1 MNITLSYENKIEL
14 DIYKNYLF
22 KRINR
27 NINKPF
33 NQSATMDYRDRYVN
47 GKGGYIDDMKFNDM
61 LYMAVVRSPYG
72 RACIKNVKGGLNASE
87 LKLFYKSSMGEMA
100 SLGGTSNSIYLEPVF
115 AIDKVNY
122 EGQAIAAVFGKTRY
136 EAEDLLN
143 TVSVEY
149 EPLDAV
155 SSIESGLEKEP
166 IHDGTKD
173 NILAKTEL
181 GKDFD
186 ENDVDFDFILEDEF
200 FNERIIANSM
210 ETRGCIAVYNNS
222 TLTFYVSTQ
231 SVQSVKAGLIQ
242 ALKLEPDKVRV
253 IQADTGGAFGVK
265 GSFYPEYVMA
275 AYAAMKYKRPVKWI
289 ETRTEHLQA
298 AYPGRGAK
306 AKIKIY
312 ARNDGK
318 ITGIKGDV
326 YVDAGAY
333 DAGTGGFAA
342 RFIAYQITGP
352 YNIEKA
358 YMRAYSVLTNK
369 APMGPYRGAGRPEAA
384 FFMERMMDLL
394 ADRIQMDI
402 SEVRL
407 VNASTEPFTSPTG
420 LTIKEATRPFL
431 EKALEAV
438 DYRRISREAKTGLA
452 FFILI
457 PASRPGESARID
469 VADGKV
475 TAQLGGNVHGQ
486 GHELFVKDMLSN
498 SFQIEQDLISLSNGD
513 TALMERGIGSW
524 GSRTAIAG
532 GSALMAVA
540 AKIRQQVIDKYG
552 KYSPENLLSGNYR
565 AYEFLD
571 TDYDVNSVNFNMITA
586 DRDSNSRV
594 VMRDWYS
601 YYDLGHVLS
610 PVNVVAQITGGAL
623 EGVGQMFSE
632 SLRYSNE
639 GQLMTTSI
647 TDAGVLSADYAPKLH
662 IKWVE
667 NGSPAPDKAKG
678 LGEAPTIGTPAALA
692 RAIELVTRN
701 RVKNTPIRLEDLAK
715 L

>member
-1 MNITLSYENKIEL
+1 
-14 DIYKNYLF
+14 
-22 KRINR
+22 
-27 NINKPF
+27 
-33 NQSATMDYRDRYVN
+33 MDYRDRYVD
-47 GKGGYIDDMKFNDM
+47 GKGKYIDDLKFDNM

-72 RACIKNVKGGLNASE
+72 RAKIRNVKGGINASE
-87 LKLFYKSSMGEMA
+87 LKLYFKSSGEMA
-100 SLGGTSNSIYLEPVF
+100 SLGGSSNSIYLEPVF
-115 AIDKVNY
+115 AIDRVNY
-122 EGQAIAAVFGKTRY
+122 QGQAIAAVFGKTRY
-136 EAEDLLN
+136 EAEDLLS

-149 EPLDAV
+149 DPLDAV
-155 SSIESGLEKEP
+155 SSIESGLDSGP
-166 IHDGTKD
+166 IHEGTD
-173 NILAKTEL
+173 NNILAKAEL
-181 GKDFD
+181 GEDFD
-186 ENDVDFDFILEDEF
+186 ENDVDFDLTLEDEF

-210 ETRGCIAVYNNS
+210 ETRGCIAFYKDS
-222 TLTFYVSTQ
+222 MLTFYVSTQ
-231 SVQSVKAGLIQ
+231 SVQSVKAGLSQ
-242 ALKLEPDKVRV
+242 ALKLKPEQVRV

-275 AYAAMKYKRPVKWI
+275 AYASMKYNKPVKWI

-298 AYPGRGAK
+298 AYPGRGAR

-333 DAGTGGFAA
+333 DAGTGSFAS

-384 FFMERMMDLL
+384 FFMERMMDIL
-394 ADRIQMDI
+394 ADRLQMDI

-431 EKALEAV
+431 EKALQEV
-438 DYRRISREAKTGLA
+438 NYRKISREEKTGLA

-469 VADGKV
+469 VSGGKI

-486 GHELFVKDMLSN
+486 GHELFVKDILGN
-498 SFQIEQDLISLSNGD
+498 SLQVEQDLISLSNGD
-513 TALMERGIGSW
+513 TALMERGVGTW
-524 GSRTAIAG
+524 GSRSAIAG

-540 AKIRQQVIDKYG
+540 EKIKQQVIDKYG
-552 KYSPENLLSGNYR
+552 KYSPEKLLSGNYS

-571 TDYDVNSVNFNMITA
+571 IDYDVNSVNFNMITA
-586 DRDSNSRV
+586 DRDSNNIV
-594 VMRDWYS
+594 IMKDWYS

-632 SLRYSNE
+632 SLRYSE
-639 GQLMTTSI
+639 DGQLMTTSI
-647 TDAGVLSADYAPKLH
+647 TDAGVLSADYAPAMH

-701 RVKNTPIRLEDLAK
+701 RVKNTPIKLEELTK
-715 L
+715 I

>member
-1 MNITLSYENKIEL
+1 
-14 DIYKNYLF
+14 
-22 KRINR
+22 
-27 NINKPF
+27 
-33 NQSATMDYRDRYVN
+33 MDYRDRYVQ
-47 GKGGYIDDMKFNDM
+47 GKGKYIDDLKFDDM
-61 LYMAVVRSPYG
+61 LYMDVVRSPYG
-72 RACIKNVKGGLNASE
+72 RAKISNVKGGLNASE

-100 SLGGTSNSIYLEPVF
+100 SLGGSSNSVYLEPVF
-115 AIDKVNY
+115 AIDRVNY
-122 EGQAIAAVFGKTRY
+122 EGQAVAAVFGKTRY

-143 TVSVEY
+143 SVSVEY

-155 SSIESGLEKEP
+155 SSIESGLESDP
-166 IHDGTKD
+166 IHEGTKD
-173 NILAKTEL
+173 NILAKAEL
-181 GKDFD
+181 GEDFD
-186 ENDVDFDFILEDEF
+186 DNDVDFDLTLEDEF

-210 ETRGCIAVYNNS
+210 ETRGCIAIYRDS
-222 TLTFYVSTQ
+222 MLTFYVSTQ
-231 SVQSVKAGLIQ
+231 SVQSVKAGLAQ
-242 ALKLEPDKVRV
+242 ALKLKPEQVRV

-275 AYAAMKYKRPVKWI
+275 AYASMKYGKPVKWI

-298 AYPGRGAK
+298 AYPGRGAR

-333 DAGTGGFAA
+333 DAGTGSFAS

-358 YMRAYSVLTNK
+358 YMRAFSVLTNK

-394 ADRIQMDI
+394 ADRLQMDI

-407 VNASTEPFTSPTG
+407 ANASTEPFTSPTG
-420 LTIKEATRPFL
+420 LTITEPTRPFL

-438 DYRRISREAKTGLA
+438 NYRKVSREEKTGLA
-452 FFILI
+452 FFVLI

-469 VADGKV
+469 VSDGKV
-475 TAQLGGNVHGQ
+475 VAQLGGNVHGQ
-486 GHELFVKDMLSN
+486 GHELFVKDILGN
-498 SFQIEQDLISLSNGD
+498 SLQVEQDIISLSNGD
-513 TALMERGIGSW
+513 TSLMESGVGSW

-532 GSALMAVA
+532 ASALMAVA
-540 AKIRQQVIDKYG
+540 EKIKQQVIGKYG
-552 KYSPENLLSGNYR
+552 KYSPEKLLSGNYS
-565 AYEFLD
+565 AFEFLKI
-571 TDYDVNSVNFNMITA
+571 DYDVNSVNFNMITA
-586 DRDSNSRV
+586 ERDSNNTVR
-594 VMRDWYS
+594 MKDWYS

-610 PVNVVAQITGGAL
+610 PANVIAQITGGAL

-632 SLRYSNE
+632 SLRYSE
-639 GQLMTTSI
+639 DGQLMTTSI
-647 TDAGVLSADYAPKLH
+647 TDAGVLAADYAPNLH

-701 RVKNTPIRLEDLAK
+701 RVKNTPIKLEDLAK

>member
-1 MNITLSYENKIEL
+1 
-14 DIYKNYLF
+14 
-22 KRINR
+22 
-27 NINKPF
+27 
-33 NQSATMDYRDRYVN
+33 MDYRDRYVQ
-47 GKGGYIDDMKFNDM
+47 GKGKYIDDLHFDDM
-61 LYMAVVRSPYG
+61 LYMNVVRSPYG
-72 RACIKNVKGGLNASE
+72 RAKIRNVKGGLNASE

-100 SLGGTSNSIYLEPVF
+100 SLGGSSNSVYLEPVF
-115 AIDKVNY
+115 AIDRVNY
-122 EGQAIAAVFGKTRY
+122 EGQAVAAVFGKTRY
-136 EAEDLLN
+136 EAEDLLS

-155 SSIESGLEKEP
+155 SSIESGLKSGP
-166 IHDGTKD
+166 IHEGTKD
-173 NILAKTEL
+173 NVLAKSEL
-181 GKDFD
+181 GEDFD
-186 ENDVDFDFILEDEF
+186 DNDVDFDLTLEDEF

-210 ETRGCIAVYNNS
+210 ETRGCIAIYKDS
-222 TLTFYVSTQ
+222 MLTFYVSTQ
-231 SVQSVKAGLIQ
+231 SVQSVKGGLAQ
-242 ALKLEPDKVRV
+242 ALKLKPEQVRV

-275 AYAAMKYKRPVKWI
+275 AYASMKYGKPVKWI

-333 DAGTGGFAA
+333 DAGTGSFAS

-352 YNIEKA
+352 YHIEKA
-358 YMRAYSVLTNK
+358 YMRAFSVLTNK

-394 ADRIQMDI
+394 ADRLQMDI

-420 LTIKEATRPFL
+420 LTITEPTRPFL

-438 DYRRISREAKTGLA
+438 NYRKVSMEEKTGLA
-452 FFILI
+452 FFVLI

-469 VADGKV
+469 VSDGKV
-475 TAQLGGNVHGQ
+475 VAQLGGNVHGQ
-486 GHELFVKDMLSN
+486 GHELFVKDILGN
-498 SFQIEQDLISLSNGD
+498 SLQVEQDLISLSNGD
-513 TALMERGIGSW
+513 TSLMESGVGSW

-532 GSALMAVA
+532 ASALAAVA
-540 AKIRQQVIDKYG
+540 EKIKQQVIDKYG
-552 KYSPENLLSGNYR
+552 KYSPEKLLSGNYS
-565 AYEFLD
+565 AFEFLNI
-571 TDYDVNSVNFNMITA
+571 DYDVNSVNFNMITA
-586 DRDSNSRV
+586 ERDSNNTVR
-594 VMRDWYS
+594 MKDWYS

-610 PVNVVAQITGGAL
+610 PVNVVAQITGGTL

-632 SLRYSNE
+632 SLRYSEE

-647 TDAGVLSADYAPKLH
+647 TDAGVLAADYAPNLH

-667 NGSPAPDKAKG
+667 NGSPAPDRAKG

-701 RVKNTPIRLEDLAK
+701 RVKNTPIKLEDLAK